1 MPIKYTCVI
10 TFHNTDQCVKTNT
23 QTGVVSL
30 INQYYECP
38 LVSQDVIRSIIYK
51 KRCDAT
57 RDKFNRLL
65 QIEKNKDSLKIS
77 NQITNFKNLKS
88 DPVDLF

>member
-1 MPIKYTCVI
+1 MPIKYTYVI
-10 TFHNTDQCVKTNT
+10 TFHNSDQCVRTNT

-38 LVSQDVIRSIIYK
+38 LVSQDVIRNIIYN

-57 RDKFNRLL
+57 RDKFSRLF
-65 QIEKNKDSLKIS
+65 QIEKIKK
-77 NQITNFKNLKS
+77 
-88 DPVDLF
+88 V

>member
-1 MPIKYTCVI
+1 MPIKYTYVI
-10 TFHNTDQCVKTNT
+10 TFHNTDQCTKTST

-38 LVSQDVIRSIIYK
+38 LVSQGAIRNIIYN

-57 RDKFNRLL
+57 RVKFSRLF
-65 QIEKNKDSLKIS
+65 QIEKIKM
-77 NQITNFKNLKS
+77 
-88 DPVDLF
+88 V